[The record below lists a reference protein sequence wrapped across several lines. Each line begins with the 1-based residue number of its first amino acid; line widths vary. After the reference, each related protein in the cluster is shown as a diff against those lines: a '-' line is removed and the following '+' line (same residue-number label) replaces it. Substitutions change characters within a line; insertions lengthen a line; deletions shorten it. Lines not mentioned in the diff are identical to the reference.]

1 MGGPGGAAL
10 IRNEQFLAWRGAVH
24 FTAGQQTVQTS
35 RPQSVSAGKKGEE
48 EQAPGQTGTVVP
60 AGG

>member
-1 MGGPGGAAL
+1 M
-10 IRNEQFLAWRGAVH
+10 H